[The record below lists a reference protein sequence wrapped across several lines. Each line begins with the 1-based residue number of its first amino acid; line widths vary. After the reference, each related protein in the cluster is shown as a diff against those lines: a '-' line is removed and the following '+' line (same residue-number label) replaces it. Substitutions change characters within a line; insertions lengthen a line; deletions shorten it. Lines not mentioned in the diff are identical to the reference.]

1 MDTFLVHWDK
11 KKFFNCLPDVWFL
24 AILLLGW
31 GELMSAVLLGTWHTV
46 EIILGVFLLLVTG
59 LLIKQLIRRNGAISV
74 FMGIFF
80 LMCSL
85 FFSIALFSELREFS
99 KMTEPNA
106 IALLLGGGMIV
117 GGSLVMSI
125 LMMVRDTSV
134 RMPL

>member
-85 FFSIALFSELREFS
+85 FWINLKTLW
-99 KMTEPNA
+99 
-106 IALLLGGGMIV
+106 V
-117 GGSLVMSI
+117 C
-125 LMMVRDTSV
+125 
-134 RMPL
+134 